1 MIGRF
6 PLPRKAIR
14 LMRIAVGTRAV
25 PLWEILRLTRSGRIK
40 VFLPAFMEF
49 IAAQHAR
56 NSASVAKRP
65 AVPANERH

>member
-1 MIGRF
+1 MIIRVR
-6 PLPRKAIR
+6 LPRKTIR
-14 LMRIAVGTRAV
+14 LMKIADGTRAV

-40 VFLPAFMEF
+40 VSLPAFMEF
-49 IAAQHAR
+49 IAVQRAK